1 MSIRQLNA
9 SYVDEEDRVMFRF
22 TTAAQEEYRL
32 WLTRAVMG
40 QLMLQLKDVAVQVL
54 VQRGQVKAARAVAD
68 FKQQALAQNAEYTQ
82 FVAAPRLPLGAEPV
96 RVRSAQVRVAQGK
109 SSLELA
115 LTAGRQLTLSLDDDL
130 SGKLL
135 LLMQRMNQTARWS
148 LPLDASDAVAK
159 PATHEG
165 ALADAAVPKVLH

>member
-32 WLTRAVMG
+32 WLTRAVTG
-40 QLMLQLKDVAVQVL
+40 QLLLLLKDLAVQVL
-54 VQRGQVKAARAVAD
+54 VQSGQVQTARAVAA
-68 FKQQALAQNAEYTQ
+68 FKQQALEQTTEYTQ
-82 FVAAPRLPLGAEPV
+82 FVAVPRLPLGAEPV
-96 RVRSAQVRVAQGK
+96 RVRSAQIRVVQGK

-135 LLMQRMNQTARWS
+135 LLLQRMNQMARWS

-159 PATHEG
+159 PATQED
-165 ALADAAVPKVLH
+165 ALADVAVPKVLH

>member
-40 QLMLQLKDVAVQVL
+40 QLLLLLKDLAVQVL
-54 VQRGQVKAARAVAD
+54 VQNGQEQAARAVAE
-68 FKQQALAQNAEYTQ
+68 FKQQALAQNTEYTQ

-96 RVRSAQVRVAQGK
+96 RVRSAQVRVTQGK
-109 SSLELA
+109 PSLELA
-115 LTAGRQLTLSLDDDL
+115 LNGGKQLTLSLDEDL

-135 LLMQRMNQTARWS
+135 LLLQRMNQMARWS
-148 LPLDASDAVAK
+148 LPLDASGAAAV
-159 PATHEG
+159 PANQEE
-165 ALADAAVPKVLH
+165 AFADAAAPKVLH